1 MPVSRQTLSRFGPIH
16 CGQSSA
22 RTELVSPTITARNI
36 QRFMA
41 NSLLVGQDSQTAPN
55 RLRRSMF
62 NRVGQQ
68 RLTDGVIARIV
79 LAVKTLKT

>member
-1 MPVSRQTLSRFGPIH
+1 
-16 CGQSSA
+16 
-22 RTELVSPTITARNI
+22 
-36 QRFMA
+36 
-41 NSLLVGQDSQTAPN
+41 
-55 RLRRSMF
+55 MF